1 MPRTKTT
8 AMPTAGRRFR
18 LVFVL
23 VAGLAVLLDSFSIGR
38 NTALVSKTEL
48 SAAAGRQGK
57 SGAGLDRN
65 GEEEGEPSSSP
76 AAKPPVPQTNK
87 DDANDRFSVFA
98 SEQTPL
104 LAELLATQTNN
115 GESDDKN
122 ERSGGDNSS
131 LPSAPPRAGSAAT
144 TADNPG
150 TEAPAFVYSSLRQRS
165 PEIAIVGLATVAVS
179 GILGDLLSEYEWVQA
194 LRYFW
199 PLSIGVYY
207 GTLLNQAADGNSG
220 GNGRLARMREEFG
233 PDVAVNP
240 DASADDD
247 CDGEPSSS
255 SSSSSSSNPVLQ
267 LQPRRIGR
275 RRLRRRAIF
284 EQQQQQQQQP
294 GFAARIH
301 TGRCRIVPRWTGR
314 RRPTGVDDG
323 PELFD
328 PRRAGTRLC
337 RLVASSGR
345 GGRIPGAR
353 AKDERQRQ
361 HYHNDGTRADENS
374 FVGRALQAGGGVFGR
389 SLRDFP
395 NRDFLV
401 RVRHE

>member
-220 GNGRLARMREEFG
+220 GNGRLARMRQEFG

-267 LQPRRIGR
+267 LGYILGGAGLFLGGLADAVLPVWMTGPNFLTHAGLAPDCAVLLLVLAVGEEYLVRGPRTNDNDNTITMTAPA
-275 RRLRRRAIF
+275 LMK
-284 EQQQQQQQQP
+284 
-294 GFAARIH
+294 
-301 TGRCRIVPRWTGR
+301 IVLWA
-314 RRPTGVDDG
+314 
-323 PELFD
+323 ELFKLGEGSLEEVFGIFQT
-328 PRRAGTRLC
+328 AIS
-337 RLVASSGR
+337 SSG
-345 GGRIPGAR
+345 
-353 AKDERQRQ
+353 
-361 HYHNDGTRADENS
+361 
-374 FVGRALQAGGGVFGR
+374 
-389 SLRDFP
+389 
-395 NRDFLV
+395 
-401 RVRHE
+401 